1 MKKIIFT
8 VTAILFLAS
17 FSVFGMYGYDGDDWI
32 SFLTDGNQF
41 RARMD
46 QLGFVLGN
54 DTIKGTFGFRADTG
68 YMGSILGT
76 GTIGSESLALNPTV
90 SAGIGYTSDV
100 FSIGVGYNFTYIDKY
115 LQIHT
120 PVLMINALDNNLKLA
135 VPIEIAIT
143 DNAQSLGPNG
153 ESASINNKIK
163 FTGIGFNNIE
173 LRYSTGIDAFNEI
186 RFYASYRS
194 TSHESSFNGSAIKY
208 VSEALDLQLRLYFLN
223 TTVGNVGI
231 NPFIKVQYSTALK
244 GSRLGDFLMTESY
257 KYPQGSAVSGE
268 HDGNYGIDANTKQS
282 DNFSANPY
290 KVTIAPTLA
299 LSASSD
305 IVSLY
310 FEPSLGYT
318 IYGDAPLKRY
328 NRKQT
333 ITHSLYWG
341 AYAEM
346 YVTPVQDLEWYFEMD
361 VNGNVTGKD
370 NAKANVNLA
379 PVYFE
384 TTTGITWYLPSFGNN

>member
-68 YMGSILGT
+68 HMGSILGT

-90 SAGIGYTSDV
+90 SAGIGYTSDI

-257 KYPQGSAVSGE
+257 KYPQGSAMSGE

-318 IYGDAPLKRY
+318 IYGDAPLKSY

>member
-68 YMGSILGT
+68 HMGSILGT

-257 KYPQGSAVSGE
+257 KYPQGSAMSGE
-268 HDGNYGIDANTKQS
+268 HDRNYGID
-282 DNFSANPY
+282 
-290 KVTIAPTLA
+290 APTLA

-318 IYGDAPLKRY
+318 IYGDAPLKSY

>member
-54 DTIKGTFGFRADTG
+54 DTIKGTFGFRTDTG

-153 ESASINNKIK
+153 DSATIN
-163 FTGIGFNNIE
+163 
-173 LRYSTGIDAFNEI
+173 
-186 RFYASYRS
+186 
-194 TSHESSFNGSAIKY
+194 H
-208 VSEALDLQLRLYFLN
+208 
-223 TTVGNVGI
+223 
-231 NPFIKVQYSTALK
+231 
-244 GSRLGDFLMTESY
+244 
-257 KYPQGSAVSGE
+257 
-268 HDGNYGIDANTKQS
+268 
-282 DNFSANPY
+282 
-290 KVTIAPTLA
+290 TI
-299 LSASSD
+299 
-305 IVSLY
+305 
-310 FEPSLGYT
+310 
-318 IYGDAPLKRY
+318 
-328 NRKQT
+328 
-333 ITHSLYWG
+333 
-341 AYAEM
+341 
-346 YVTPVQDLEWYFEMD
+346 
-361 VNGNVTGKD
+361 
-370 NAKANVNLA
+370 
-379 PVYFE
+379 
-384 TTTGITWYLPSFGNN
+384 